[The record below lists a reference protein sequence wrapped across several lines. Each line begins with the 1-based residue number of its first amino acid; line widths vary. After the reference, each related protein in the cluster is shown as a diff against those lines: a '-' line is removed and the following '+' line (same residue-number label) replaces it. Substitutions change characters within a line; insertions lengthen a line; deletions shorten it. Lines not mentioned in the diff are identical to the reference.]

1 MAEKKI
7 SFYMT
12 CGISAA
18 MDESGSFSLE
28 IADCIHRFTV
38 DDWGDLCED
47 DKALNRQAKACGGR
61 ILAAYPS
68 ARGRV
73 YIITDD
79 ATANEQ
85 ITTVLFADEY

>member
-18 MDESGSFSLE
+18 MDESGSFSME

-47 DKALNRQAKACGGR
+47 DKELNQRAKTCGGR
-61 ILAAYPS
+61 ILAAYHTS
-68 ARGRV
+68 HGKV

-79 ATANEQ
+79 TKANPQ

>member
-1 MAEKKI
+1 MNEKRV

-18 MDESGSFSLE
+18 MDESISFSME
-28 IADCIHRFTV
+28 IADCIHRFTM

-47 DKALNRQAKACGGR
+47 DKELNQRAKTCGGR

-68 ARGRV
+68 TRGRV
-73 YIITDD
+73 YVITDD
-79 ATANEQ
+79 TKANPQ